1 MITILL
7 QCIYWK
13 RKNLHKVKDERL
25 EKNIIK
31 AYNRIIDKLVYK
43 KELLILT
50 QTLKGKVAFITGA
63 GRGIGKAT
71 AIALAKEGVNLG
83 IMATTESNLRDVA
96 SVVEGLGVKV
106 AYCAVDVSSLEQV
119 QQAIERITNQIGK
132 ADILIN
138 CAGVSKF
145 ATLLDM
151 DPEEWKKIID
161 VNLMGTYYVTRT
173 VLPQLIEKNSG
184 DVINISSTNGLGGA
198 ATSSAYSASKF
209 GVIGLTESVAQEV
222 RRNNIRVSALTPST
236 VATDMAIDLNLIPEN
251 DEKYMQPEDIAELI
265 VAQLQLNQRV
275 YLKSASIIAT
285 NPF

>member
-1 MITILL
+1 M
-7 QCIYWK
+7 
-13 RKNLHKVKDERL
+13 
-25 EKNIIK
+25 
-31 AYNRIIDKLVYK
+31 
-43 KELLILT
+43 T

-96 SVVEGLGVKV
+96 SLVEGLGVKV
-106 AYCAVDVSSLEQV
+106 AYSAVDVSSLEQV

-145 ATLLDM
+145 ASILDM

>member
-1 MITILL
+1 M
-7 QCIYWK
+7 
-13 RKNLHKVKDERL
+13 
-25 EKNIIK
+25 
-31 AYNRIIDKLVYK
+31 
-43 KELLILT
+43 T

-83 IMATTESNLRDVA
+83 IMATTESNLKDVA

>member
-1 MITILL
+1 
-7 QCIYWK
+7 
-13 RKNLHKVKDERL
+13 
-25 EKNIIK
+25 
-31 AYNRIIDKLVYK
+31 
-43 KELLILT
+43 LILT

-106 AYCAVDVSSLEQV
+106 AYSAVDVSSLEQV

-145 ATLLDM
+145 ATILDM

>member
-1 MITILL
+1 MI
-7 QCIYWK
+7 
-13 RKNLHKVKDERL
+13 N
-25 EKNIIK
+25 
-31 AYNRIIDKLVYK
+31 KLVYK
-43 KELLILT
+43 KELLILG

-96 SVVEGLGVKV
+96 SLVEGLGVKV
-106 AYCAVDVSSLEQV
+106 AYSAVDVSSLEQV

-251 DEKYMQPEDIAELI
+251 DEKYMQPEEYRRTDCCSIKI
-265 VAQLQLNQRV
+265 
-275 YLKSASIIAT
+275 KSTSIS
-285 NPF
+285 

>member
-1 MITILL
+1 
-7 QCIYWK
+7 
-13 RKNLHKVKDERL
+13 
-25 EKNIIK
+25 
-31 AYNRIIDKLVYK
+31 
-43 KELLILT
+43 LT

-71 AIALAKEGVNLG
+71 AIALAKEGVSLG
-83 IMATTESNLRDVA
+83 IMATTESNLKDVA

-119 QQAIERITNQIGK
+119 QQAIEKITNQIGK

-161 VNLMGTYYVTRT
+161 VNLMGTYYVTHT
-173 VLPQLIEKNSG
+173 VLPQLIEKNAG

-251 DEKYMQPEDIAELI
+251 DDKYMQPEDIAELI

>member
-1 MITILL
+1 M
-7 QCIYWK
+7 
-13 RKNLHKVKDERL
+13 
-25 EKNIIK
+25 
-31 AYNRIIDKLVYK
+31 
-43 KELLILT
+43 
-50 QTLKGKVAFITGA
+50 
-63 GRGIGKAT
+63 
-71 AIALAKEGVNLG
+71 
-83 IMATTESNLRDVA
+83 
-96 SVVEGLGVKV
+96 
-106 AYCAVDVSSLEQV
+106 EQV
-119 QQAIERITNQIGK
+119 QQAIEKITNQIGK

-145 ATLLDM
+145 ASLLDM

-173 VLPQLIEKNSG
+173 VLPQLIEKNTG

>member
-1 MITILL
+1 L
-7 QCIYWK
+7 
-13 RKNLHKVKDERL
+13 
-25 EKNIIK
+25 
-31 AYNRIIDKLVYK
+31 A
-43 KELLILT
+43 
-50 QTLKGKVAFITGA
+50 QTLTGKVAFITGA

-83 IMATTESNLRDVA
+83 IMATTESNLKEVA
-96 SVVEGLGVKV
+96 SVVEGLGVQV
-106 AYCAVDVSSLEQV
+106 AYSAVDVSSLEQV
-119 QQAIERITNQIGK
+119 QQAIEKITNQIGK

-151 DPEEWKKIID
+151 EPEEWKKIID

-236 VATDMAIDLNLIPEN
+236 VATDMAFDLNLIPEN
-251 DEKYMQPEDIAELI
+251 DDKYMQPEDIAELI